1 MDRSS
6 IAAMRVSHMGKILSN
21 FAILGAVI
29 CLASIAYFL
38 LIAFYYILLVCVL
51 LCTLFIIL
59 LYYPDFM
66 DLFTNADTINNFMA
80 EFTVKYLPVIA
91 PVTVAVSAAAIALLV
106 LSKQKNTERIVTA
119 SICLIIGLVF
129 TAIFTLGG
137 ASQ

>member
-1 MDRSS
+1 MDKSS
-6 IAAMRVSHMGKILSN
+6 ISAMRVSHMGKIFSN
-21 FAILGAVI
+21 FALLGAIV

-38 LIAFYYILLVCVL
+38 LIAFYYILLICVL

-59 LYYPDFM
+59 VYYPNFM
-66 DLFTNADTINNFMA
+66 DLFTNAEAINNFMA

-91 PVTVAVSAAAIALLV
+91 PVTVAVSTAAIALLV
-106 LSKQKNTERIVTA
+106 LSKQKNTDRIVMA

-129 TAIFTLGG
+129 TVIFTFGG